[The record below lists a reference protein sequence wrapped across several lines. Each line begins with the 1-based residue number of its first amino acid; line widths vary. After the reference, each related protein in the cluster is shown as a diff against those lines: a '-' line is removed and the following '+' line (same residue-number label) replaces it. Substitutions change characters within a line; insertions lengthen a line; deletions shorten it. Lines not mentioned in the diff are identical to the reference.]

1 MHENVIKSRGRMYAL
16 FELFERTRKELA
28 ISHSA
33 LIRES
38 HVGRGQYFDKY
49 KKGNELTRMLTF
61 E

>member
-1 MHENVIKSRGRMYAL
+1 MFAL

-38 HVGRGQYFDKY
+38 HIGRGQYYDKY